1 MNIVKAECSIDQLH
15 KAYLSKLKNHDQL
28 LEYISKTGDIL
39 EKYYSGNH
47 EHDLK
52 HQYLMLTDPNYRI
65 KHSKTTL
72 DINCGSCNVT
82 TIYNEREGCYVC
94 PNCGE
99 TEYTL
104 TFQYNNIH
112 QHHYKKVN
120 HYTRVTYLIELLN
133 KLQSREPKHV
143 PDHIIELIKTKLDK
157 QIIDPEHIHSI
168 MKENKL
174 RKYYSNIRQI
184 YCAITGCPFI
194 SISQQTQQ
202 LIIQMF
208 KQIEPIYNKL
218 CPNRKK
224 FLKYSYV
231 LNKLFHILDMPHI
244 ANYFSLMKM
253 SNKLKEHDRI
263 FSEICKQL
271 NWNVNLYV
279 NNIDDNKLLQQST
292 KN

>member
-1 MNIVKAECSIDQLH
+1 MNQSEVSIDQLH
-15 KAYLSKLKNHDQL
+15 KTYLSKITNNNQL
-28 LEYISKTGDIL
+28 LDYISKTGDIL

-52 HQYLMLTDPNYRI
+52 HKYLMLTDTNYRI
-65 KHSKTTL
+65 KHSKSTL
-72 DINCGSCNVT
+72 DINCCNCNVSR
-82 TIYNEREGCYVC
+82 IHNESEGCYVC

-104 TFQYNNIH
+104 TSQYSSK
-112 QHHYKKVN
+112 HHYKKVN

-133 KLQSREPKHV
+133 KLQSIESKHV

-157 QIIDPEHIHSI
+157 KIIEPEQILNI

-174 RKYYSNIRQI
+174 SKYYSNIQQI
-184 YCAITGCPFI
+184 YCAITGCLFI
-194 SISQQTQQ
+194 SISKQTQQ
-202 LIIQMF
+202 KIIQMF
-208 KQIEPIYNKL
+208 KQIKLIYDKL

-231 LNKLFHILDMPHI
+231 LNKLFHILDMPHL
-244 ANYFSLMKM
+244 ANCFPLLKM
-253 SNKLKEHDRI
+253 SNKLKAHDHI

-271 NWNVNLYV
+271 NWNVNL
-279 NNIDDNKLLQQST
+279 
-292 KN
+292 